1 MRFLRPLRG
10 KGGKGNPI
18 WEKDDVMNTI
28 WKPQPRQRDFMIRT
42 EYEALYGGAAGG
54 GKSEALV
61 CEALRQVDK
70 PFYRGLL
77 IRKTFSQLEE
87 LVSKSLRYYK
97 AAYPGAKYNG
107 SQHKWTFPS
116 GAQIY
121 FGSMPNKN
129 SYLNYQGLSYEY
141 IGVDELTHFT
151 QAEYEYLTSRNRANG
166 EGARVYIRAT
176 ANPGGI
182 GHGWVKDRFVTVT
195 KPNTTHTYTAEA
207 IAPDGTKYNVE
218 RTRVFIPSSVF
229 DNKILLA
236 NDPSYIG
243 TLAMMPEAQKRAL
256 LYGEWDSFEGQV
268 FTEFR
273 NNSDGYLSGINTH
286 VIEPFEIPRH
296 WRRYRAYDFG
306 YSKPYAV
313 LWFAVDTEGRAYLYR
328 ELYGASGA
336 NIGVR
341 EEASLQAKKV
351 REIED
356 ELEQGADIIGV
367 ADPAIWEESRGKAN
381 RIITMFEKQGVYFQK
396 GDNRRLAGK
405 MQVHERLRFDEDGR
419 PGLYIMNNC
428 RNTIRTLPAL
438 VYDTRNVE
446 DVDSECEDHIY
457 DALRYFLMTVPAASK
472 PLPLADTRRWTPLG
486 LY

>member
-77 IRKTFSQLEE
+77 IRKTFPQLEE

-296 WRRYRAYDFG
+296 WRRYREAHERCQGLHRQPCDHHPLSESRRCRAAAERDSGPSAGKGCGDSALPGSHQLLRHGQGTDPLLLIDF
-306 YSKPYAV
+306 PLTFPAV
-313 LWFAVDTEGRAYLYR
+313 LRT
-328 ELYGASGA
+328 
-336 NIGVR
+336 I
-341 EEASLQAKKV
+341 
-351 REIED
+351 
-356 ELEQGADIIGV
+356 
-367 ADPAIWEESRGKAN
+367 DPRGKQTVA
-381 RIITMFEKQGVYFQK
+381 RK
-396 GDNRRLAGK
+396 GRK
-405 MQVHERLRFDEDGR
+405 
-419 PGLYIMNNC
+419 
-428 RNTIRTLPAL
+428 TLP
-438 VYDTRNVE
+438 
-446 DVDSECEDHIY
+446 
-457 DALRYFLMTVPAASK
+457 
-472 PLPLADTRRWTPLG
+472 
-486 LY
+486 